1 VAAGLHEVQAALL
14 LSVGFIMGS
23 VTPPVGVCY
32 FTAAAIA
39 GEKIEKVAR
48 AIMPFLLVEIAVM
61 FLILTI
67 PPLTLTVPRLLG
79 LVK

>member
-1 VAAGLHEVQAALL
+1 
-14 LSVGFIMGS
+14 MGS
-23 VTPPVGVCY
+23 VTPPIGVCY

-67 PPLTLTVPRLLG
+67 PQLTLTVPRLLG

>member
-1 VAAGLHEVQAALL
+1 
-14 LSVGFIMGS
+14 MGS
-23 VTPPVGVCY
+23 VTPPIGVCY

-48 AIMPFLLVEIAVM
+48 AIMPFLVVEIAVM

-67 PPLTLTVPRLLG
+67 PPLTLAVPKLLG
-79 LVK
+79 LVQ